1 MCETCCRAEKFFTV
15 PYLSERLRNHRPSGG
30 YRLCRNYTNI
40 SRVIIFALLDMDSS
54 FRIGRFDTF
63 VDDITLMTRAR
74 ARAESIKDA
83 DLCSEGIK

>member
-1 MCETCCRAEKFFTV
+1 
-15 PYLSERLRNHRPSGG
+15 
-30 YRLCRNYTNI
+30 
-40 SRVIIFALLDMDSS
+40 MDSS